1 MAVTLT
7 KTVKTTRATRATR
20 ATKAKEQKAVTEL
33 LNVPNVVNLLPA
45 PVEVAPQKPQKTEP
59 VIKNGIKAPMR
70 AGKCMAV
77 WQACEEL
84 YKATGKVPTL
94 KEVMACEAMQGAN
107 VTNTQ
112 IEFYRWRKF
121 NGLNAK

>member
-7 KTVKTTRATRATR
+7 KTVKTRATR
-20 ATKAKEQKAVTEL
+20 ATKAKQEA
-33 LNVPNVVNLLPA
+33 
-45 PVEVAPQKPQKTEP
+45 

-77 WQACEEL
+77 WQACEAL

-94 KEVMACEAMQGAN
+94 KEVMGCEGMQGAN

-121 NGLNAK
+121 NGLNVK

>member
-7 KTVKTTRATRATR
+7 KTAKTR
-20 ATKAKEQKAVTEL
+20 ATKAKEQPNVATM
-33 LNVPNVVNLLPA
+33 LNVPNVANLLPA
-45 PVEVAPQKPQKTEP
+45 PVEQPQKPQKQEA

-70 AGKCMAV
+70 AGKCMLV
-77 WQACEEL
+77 WQTCEAL

-94 KEVMACEAMQGAN
+94 KEVMASEAMQGVNA
-107 VTNTQ
+107 TNTQ

-121 NGLNAK
+121 NGLNVK

>member
-7 KTVKTTRATRATR
+7 TRANKAS
-20 ATKAKEQKAVTEL
+20 KAKEQTNIVNL
-33 LNVPNVVNLLPA
+33 LNAPNVVNLLPA
-45 PVEVAPQKPQKTEP
+45 PVEQPAKPQKAEP

-70 AGKCMAV
+70 QGKCLLV
-77 WQACEEL
+77 WQTCEAI

-94 KEVMACEAMQGAN
+94 KEVIAHEALAGAN

-112 IEFYRWRKF
+112 IEYYRWRKF
-121 NGLNAK
+121 NGLNVK

>member
-7 KTVKTTRATRATR
+7 KTAKTTRATR
-20 ATKAKEQKAVTEL
+20 ATKAKEQNNIATL
-33 LNVPNVVNLLPA
+33 LNVPNVANLLPA
-45 PVEVAPQKPQKTEP
+45 PVEQPVKPQKAEP

-77 WQACEEL
+77 WQACEAL

-107 VTNTQ
+107 ATNTQ

-121 NGLNAK
+121 NGLNVK

>member
-7 KTVKTTRATRATR
+7 KTAKATRATR

-33 LNVPNVVNLLPA
+33 LNVPSIANLLPA
-45 PVEVAPQKPQKTEP
+45 PVEQPVKPQKQEAK
-59 VIKNGIKAPMR
+59 VQNGIKAPMR
-70 AGKCMAV
+70 AGKCMHV
-77 WQACEEL
+77 WQVCEAL

-94 KEVMACEAMQGAN
+94 KEVMASEAMQGAN
-107 VTNTQ
+107 ATNTQ

-121 NGLNAK
+121 NGLNVK

>member
-7 KTVKTTRATRATR
+7 KTVKTRATR

-33 LNVPNVVNLLPA
+33 LNVPSIANLLPA
-45 PVEVAPQKPQKTEP
+45 PVEQPVKPQKQEAK
-59 VIKNGIKAPMR
+59 VQNGIKAPMR
-70 AGKCMAV
+70 AGKCKQV
-77 WQACEEL
+77 WEVCQAIYEQ
-84 YKATGKVPTL
+84 TGKVPTL

-121 NGLNAK
+121 NGLNVK

>member
-7 KTVKTTRATRATR
+7 KTAKTTRATR
-20 ATKAKEQKAVTEL
+20 AKEQKAVTEL
-33 LNVPNVVNLLPA
+33 LNVPNVANLLPA
-45 PVEVAPQKPQKTEP
+45 PVEQPAKPQKQEAK
-59 VIKNGIKAPMR
+59 VQNGIKAPMR

-94 KEVMACEAMQGAN
+94 KEVMASEAMQGAN
-107 VTNTQ
+107 ATNTQ

-121 NGLNAK
+121 NGLNVK

>member
-1 MAVTLT
+1 MANTQT
-7 KTVKTTRATRATR
+7 KTTR
-20 ATKAKEQKAVTEL
+20 ATKAKEQPNVAAM
-33 LNVPNVVNLLPA
+33 LNVPNVANLLPA
-45 PVEVAPQKPQKTEP
+45 PVEQPQKQEAK
-59 VIKNGIKAPMR
+59 VQNGVKAPMR

-77 WQACEEL
+77 WQACEAL

-94 KEVMACEAMQGAN
+94 KEVMASEALQGAN
-107 VTNTQ
+107 ATNTQ

>member
-7 KTVKTTRATRATR
+7 KTAKTTRATR

-33 LNVPNVVNLLPA
+33 LNVPNVANLLPA
-45 PVEVAPQKPQKTEP
+45 PVEVAPAKPAKQEAK
-59 VIKNGIKAPMR
+59 IQNGIKAPMR
-70 AGKCMAV
+70 AGKCKHV
-77 WQACEEL
+77 WEVCEAM

-94 KEVMACEAMQGAN
+94 QELNAHEAMQG
-107 VTNTQ
+107 TNLTNNQ

>member
-7 KTVKTTRATRATR
+7 KTVKTRATR
-20 ATKAKEQKAVTEL
+20 ATKAREQKAVTEL
-33 LNVPNVVNLLPA
+33 LNVPNVANLLPA
-45 PVEVAPQKPQKTEP
+45 PVEQPVNEP

-70 AGKCMAV
+70 AGKCKHV
-77 WQACEEL
+77 WEVCEVM

-94 KEVMACEAMQGAN
+94 QELNAHEAMQG
-107 VTNTQ
+107 TNTTNNQ
-112 IEFYRWRKF
+112 IEFYRWRKY

>member
-7 KTVKTTRATRATR
+7 KTAKATR

-45 PVEVAPQKPQKTEP
+45 PVAQPVKPQKQEA

-70 AGKCMAV
+70 AGKCKHV
-77 WQACEEL
+77 WEVCEAM

-94 KEVMACEAMQGAN
+94 KELNAHEAMQG
-107 VTNTQ
+107 TNQTNNQ

>member
-7 KTVKTTRATRATR
+7 KTAKTTRANKAS
-20 ATKAKEQKAVTEL
+20 KAKEQTNIVNL

-45 PVEVAPQKPQKTEP
+45 PVEQPAKPQKAEP

-70 AGKCMAV
+70 QGKCLLV
-77 WQACEEL
+77 WQTCEAI

-94 KEVMACEAMQGAN
+94 KEVIAHEALAGAN

-121 NGLNAK
+121 EGLNGK

>member
-7 KTVKTTRATRATR
+7 KTAKTTR
-20 ATKAKEQKAVTEL
+20 ATKAKQAKEQKAINEL
-33 LNVPNVVNLLPA
+33 FAVPNVANLLPA
-45 PVEVAPQKPQKTEP
+45 PVEQPAKPQKQEAM
-59 VIKNGIKAPMR
+59 VKNGIKAPMR
-70 AGKCMAV
+70 AGKCLLV
-77 WQACEEL
+77 WQTCQSIYEQ
-84 YKATGKVPTL
+84 TGKVPTL
-94 KEVMACEAMQGAN
+94 KEVIAHEALTGAN

>member
-7 KTVKTTRATRATR
+7 KTAKTR

-33 LNVPNVVNLLPA
+33 LNVPSIVNLLPA
-45 PVEVAPQKPQKTEP
+45 PVEQPAKPQKQEAK
-59 VIKNGIKAPMR
+59 VQNGIKAPMR

-77 WQACEEL
+77 WQACEAL

-94 KEVMACEAMQGAN
+94 QELNAHEAMQG
-107 VTNTQ
+107 TNITNNQ

-121 NGLNAK
+121 NGLNVK

>member
-7 KTVKTTRATRATR
+7 KTSKTTR
-20 ATKAKEQKAVTEL
+20 AKEQKAVTEL
-33 LNVPNVVNLLPA
+33 LNVPNAANLLPA
-45 PVEVAPQKPQKTEP
+45 LVEQPAKPQKQEAK
-59 VIKNGIKAPMR
+59 VQNGIKAPMR

-94 KEVMACEAMQGAN
+94 KEVMASEAMQGAN
-107 VTNTQ
+107 ATNTQ

-121 NGLNAK
+121 NGLNVK